1 MGELSKLDKM
11 TLTDDDVL
19 KDLDGVDVKSLL
31 NREKLNPSYGAT
43 TKEQFKQI
51 ASNDYSSASM
61 YGDVGSPGVGDSRY
75 DKFSYKD
82 QSSPNELE
90 NTRSMNEPWIAKI
103 GAGVAKFGTT
113 TAITAVN
120 GAASLLYGIP
130 YAIANGH
137 GLIDG
142 FNKLEDNPVAN
153 ALNSAQDEMEKLLP
167 NYKSHYEEE
176 NPIKSMFTTAN
187 GWADLLKQAGFTV
200 GSIYG
205 GMPYMKA
212 LGLLSKIPKL
222 AGVSKVLKPIVMD
235 VVMADGEAVTE
246 GRQNS
251 EQWVDF
257 QQQRI
262 KDDCDRKIAS
272 IEQRKYMATT
282 PEELKALDLEKQQ
295 AVADRD
301 AKIQQVHNDK
311 EKMAEMD
318 YALNFPIL
326 MASNAITFG
335 RQLTNGFASEK
346 RMAQIME
353 EKTQTELRD
362 AAGKG
367 FGDISKSVNEELDT
381 VGELRAVRSNN
392 GVARIG
398 SKLEEGANGAKKQ
411 VQAFYDAGGNE
422 ITKDQFLSMQSI
434 AAKDPARA
442 YDFAYSASM
451 KAGKS
456 EKEAIAIANSAK
468 KEAESIVNDT
478 ERIEKAAVKKYK
490 LKEVNEKSDAQIKL
504 EERLERSKQSEQS
517 AIDREEQRLKSIGKD
532 GEEGNKAAIHEKF
545 KGEQNQIEGDIERIK
560 NNGVKYVDEAGNKL
574 TRDQAILKFKKEVG
588 DAEIIARK
596 SKMIARTI
604 TGLSSGIKAGADGLL
619 HNSRT
624 TTKGIL
630 KLLSHP
636 MSEGSEEVAQQVASD
651 WAGNTYQQDVDDT
664 NASNDPKAVK
674 KAFDWYAS
682 ATSTLGKTLKDT
694 LSLSNSS
701 TWAQFLAGAV
711 MGLTGAPM
719 FRRMHDKN
727 GKRQSP
733 IYLNGFVGWQARDY
747 FKQKKDDDAT
757 VEKLNSILQDP
768 KFKTRFQSVVRN
780 IHFSDQKDEALR
792 NDDKF
797 NFDKAEDKQLLSDMV
812 LFDNVG
818 QLDLYETKIIEGS
831 KELADNP
838 VTDEDVQKAIA
849 DLTKTVAK
857 GAEQQQQS
865 NNQGQQSVNP
875 QASKKV
881 CFLTDDNG
889 NTLSNAKELL
899 QNAVRGNRDRLL
911 RTLHSYK
918 VNKEKV
924 DESFG
929 PVLDD
934 AAKAKIVWLMTNQ
947 DQWNARASEYIHKQ
961 VTLSGNGDVGSF
973 DDVMSR
979 VAKNEMDIYDET
991 FETTVGL
998 STSSL
1003 INLEAAK
1010 LLTKDEYEKSTLK
1023 TTLGIEYSD
1032 IDKKIEATKKSIEEN
1047 KEDISVIAATAKTVT
1062 NFCTSDDIAK
1072 SNMLNFCI
1080 QDDEDPSGKKVLYIS
1095 DEFGELVSDYCDAHQ
1110 NEISNPKAK
1119 DELLDNM
1126 ETAKKFN
1133 MAARQISANIRSEIQ
1148 ASMARKIEEAANKNK
1163 GKGKGKNEST
1173 EPNKPSEEGKTTTS
1187 PTGNEEEHKLEDDE
1201 QNVYNDFYKVA
1212 ITGSVTN
1219 VKTLQ
1224 QERRILDSL
1233 KKDDVE
1239 KWKNVVKKLLASG
1252 KIDSHIKNYILF
1264 DAYRDNM
1271 MQNRPGLSS
1280 QEAED
1285 EYSKMVLTVLS
1296 NIKNSQTSDIYEA
1309 IETMQPSSKDV
1320 SNEAFIEAKNA
1331 LELYSKNALRD
1342 AKKSIGSNINSKYV
1356 SYDDI
1361 VDVNDDTFKFL
1372 TSNLGYSSYLDFLNY
1387 VNEQCKKNN
1396 IKGGVVEAIKA
1407 INKALSYTNHTI
1419 LTSPYID
1426 ESKNI
1431 PYPIEEFIDN
1441 IFNKISNS
1449 SNSEYDKVKQI
1460 LGDKFESAIK
1470 QLISDKASESFGVD
1484 TMSRIIDNK
1493 VINSLLDTIF
1503 GGKYTA
1509 LSDEDKVAR
1518 TKMYNTIIKS
1528 LDEITRFIMY
1538 HTEKQES
1545 FRDSKTHEFS
1555 VDFLTRTIKKYD
1567 DKANNGLGAYKVNA
1581 YGDLISIFFDDR
1593 CKNLN
1598 DEDQH
1603 KVSYFFDKVLN
1614 NAIDKCASSA
1624 YNNAENGADDSN
1636 DFSGADDTIYDNI
1649 NEDGTV
1655 IDDKAIDAV
1664 TKNEESVNNEEAEQA
1679 KNQQDAVKDNS
1690 EMIDDSVRYMFYQNS
1705 VPETTEDGT
1714 LFSTANPEYRS
1725 IYDMIDYDFLSKM
1738 DLSSPIQ
1745 FVVLNDYENSKTN
1758 DDGEPSRDSS
1768 HPTVFMQT
1776 IDGNGVAH
1784 VIGTIPMSLMKSYY
1798 GLSALYD
1805 VISKEYAE
1813 SNDGKNKVA
1822 SGVFVS
1828 SKSCKLQNLLPG
1840 KLHYNTNQNGEVVF
1854 KKVILD
1860 DDKIAEGYSLCLK
1873 DKNGIKLPDG
1883 ISEDQLWSKNAK
1895 QTHSGIYVLVPN
1907 GFHGGKQMYSMVYA
1921 YQCRLEKRDDRKSVR
1936 TFLLHFGMSAQED
1949 SAEDASPIGKA
1960 IKNTINTLVDDILN
1974 GNKEVAIEDF
1984 KTNIKKYLYFN
1995 GKINVFY
2002 NSKTKEGA
2010 DIPSIVISTLTKGKD
2025 NKPVSHQE
2033 RVFLKDENGNDI
2045 DVDVIAATIAEHL
2058 RTYRMQVSSD
2068 YIHSSNKV
2076 TEEEAKQ
2083 YINDILKSGV
2093 LMADLNVNHVYDQR
2107 VITQYYDENA
2117 DNGKGAFLS
2126 SEAKQTSG
2134 ETVGSDGIVKK
2145 NNKTQFN
2152 DGETKLWVY
2161 KSNDTSD
2168 EQIKITDENGNDLT
2182 AYYVKNQVIKYNI
2195 MSSIADGIII
2205 SFKSKNYNDTLVMDK
2220 NFNYINM
2227 TQMRMANDA
2236 ERKEID
2242 ETYREQNNTPSYS
2255 QEDIDDD
2262 VKEGNKTATKLVE
2275 DNKDTKTAN
2284 ESKDGKYHFSDVKEG
2299 LGRVHE
2305 FECNPSESKQGR
2317 SQIDSIATK
2326 LYSLR
2331 SNQDDLNKYLG
2342 SLNEHGFKGI
2352 KDSEIKITPTT
2363 TIDDIKALLNDYKIP
2378 KSSLQIGTETDSVF
2392 RQGLAQVKDI
2402 INSIMDD
2409 KKCSFNE
2416 ALRELFL
2423 NKTYSSKLREVYKR
2437 IECTDKNGDSFE
2449 YFKNEGGTASAS
2461 LVSLMGIRED
2471 PENAFD
2477 NGAKHS
2483 PFEQIL
2489 VDLYLNGAQGFYSD
2503 NLAIHGKIGDDD
2515 IAGEMDLLVVNSEGS
2530 FEVWDYKTVKDAKN
2544 KSFNFYKPYNQN
2556 DPLIQQY
2563 SFQLSSYAQMLEDKY
2578 GIDVTS
2584 IKIFAIAK
2592 EEITGHDIKFSKE
2605 NNCTIEIPRISKERL
2620 DNRARANKAN
2630 MKVAQT
2636 AEEKKEVV
2644 AENTENRHKQ
2654 ISKAEAYAMR
2664 FPYKLLSN
2672 TVIGTNEFFSTQ
2684 NLFDILTTIDPSI
2697 SDKINTSVA
2706 EGGDMYKIFAAHPE
2720 LIEFLLEEAKN
2731 QIKKQIN
2738 DINENISSLY
2748 EDGDKHK
2755 LDIDVD
2761 SLLDVNNDDNKQ
2773 YINDHGILAFVF
2785 AANVSVGELINLKC
2799 KELNTTLD
2807 NLKKHIKPAPKST
2820 EEKVGEVESTEKAEK
2835 TEKANEAKPESS
2847 NNSNEIEK
2855 KVGDAKEVIDFG
2867 FNYAY
2872 NGQRSIFENKENQ
2885 QFGSDLRSAHA
2896 TVDNLLGITNFKDRD
2911 GRAIYTIEQTEDP
2924 NKYVLNINLSLPMG
2938 RGNDYSALSI
2948 VLDRNYVINK
2958 DDLNLLISKVVDDLH
2973 DNMQLQDVIKQLNGI
2988 KIRYTK
2994 ISNPSPDKQHV
3005 APSFSGKTSVYFY
3018 NNTVADAVYNLIN
3031 SKDKNSLISLVAD
3044 DSNGIVERRKQ
3055 QLDKE
3060 SKDYDD
3066 LIKKSRNKISDIAKK
3081 SGIDNI
3087 DELYGQLTNIFSYID
3102 IMKAI
3107 NGDKSDKN
3115 EFKKKYDKIKDS
3127 DICDG
3132 LVKWLLKSKN
3142 QKLAVDYIN
3151 SSHELDNDT
3160 KQQIYLSF
3168 EYENLMNYIESK
3180 KSNEQQSSNES
3191 SEENTQNSEQ
3201 NNNENS
3207 EFEDSFEDDNEDNDD
3222 GALLRKEIQGDYV
3235 IWDEKKEMEWLK
3247 SRLPNLSDKTM
3258 VVLRETLI
3266 NVIKDGNS
3274 AWGAFVNGV
3283 VYVRSDAAAGTL
3295 YHEAFHAL
3303 YHNIL
3308 NKEEQLDIMRLA
3320 RIKFGANLSTI
3331 GLEEAVANDFM
3342 EYKLKAD
3349 EAIENRRKFSDKSV
3363 FGRFFNKI
3371 LTIVYA
3377 IGDMLTENRS
3387 ELDEYYRHIDM
3398 GFYSKRPIVF
3408 TSLSQMK
3415 QMERDANR
3423 KDGMS
3428 YFDTLDR
3435 HVQNALKAKGFTRE
3449 QFDSLSDEEQDDEIM
3464 CCK

>member
-1 MGELSKLDKM
+1 
-11 TLTDDDVL
+11 
-19 KDLDGVDVKSLL
+19 
-31 NREKLNPSYGAT
+31 
-43 TKEQFKQI
+43 
-51 ASNDYSSASM
+51 
-61 YGDVGSPGVGDSRY
+61 
-75 DKFSYKD
+75 
-82 QSSPNELE
+82 
-90 NTRSMNEPWIAKI
+90 
-103 GAGVAKFGTT
+103 
-113 TAITAVN
+113 
-120 GAASLLYGIP
+120 
-130 YAIANGH
+130 
-137 GLIDG
+137 
-142 FNKLEDNPVAN
+142 
-153 ALNSAQDEMEKLLP
+153 
-167 NYKSHYEEE
+167 
-176 NPIKSMFTTAN
+176 
-187 GWADLLKQAGFTV
+187 
-200 GSIYG
+200 
-205 GMPYMKA
+205 
-212 LGLLSKIPKL
+212 
-222 AGVSKVLKPIVMD
+222 
-235 VVMADGEAVTE
+235 
-246 GRQNS
+246 
-251 EQWVDF
+251 
-257 QQQRI
+257 
-262 KDDCDRKIAS
+262 
-272 IEQRKYMATT
+272 
-282 PEELKALDLEKQQ
+282 
-295 AVADRD
+295 
-301 AKIQQVHNDK
+301 
-311 EKMAEMD
+311 
-318 YALNFPIL
+318 
-326 MASNAITFG
+326 
-335 RQLTNGFASEK
+335 
-346 RMAQIME
+346 
-353 EKTQTELRD
+353 
-362 AAGKG
+362 
-367 FGDISKSVNEELDT
+367 
-381 VGELRAVRSNN
+381 
-392 GVARIG
+392 
-398 SKLEEGANGAKKQ
+398 
-411 VQAFYDAGGNE
+411 
-422 ITKDQFLSMQSI
+422 
-434 AAKDPARA
+434 
-442 YDFAYSASM
+442 
-451 KAGKS
+451 
-456 EKEAIAIANSAK
+456 
-468 KEAESIVNDT
+468 
-478 ERIEKAAVKKYK
+478 
-490 LKEVNEKSDAQIKL
+490 
-504 EERLERSKQSEQS
+504 
-517 AIDREEQRLKSIGKD
+517 
-532 GEEGNKAAIHEKF
+532 
-545 KGEQNQIEGDIERIK
+545 
-560 NNGVKYVDEAGNKL
+560 
-574 TRDQAILKFKKEVG
+574 
-588 DAEIIARK
+588 
-596 SKMIARTI
+596 
-604 TGLSSGIKAGADGLL
+604 
-619 HNSRT
+619 
-624 TTKGIL
+624 
-630 KLLSHP
+630 
-636 MSEGSEEVAQQVASD
+636 
-651 WAGNTYQQDVDDT
+651 
-664 NASNDPKAVK
+664 
-674 KAFDWYAS
+674 
-682 ATSTLGKTLKDT
+682 
-694 LSLSNSS
+694 
-701 TWAQFLAGAV
+701 
-711 MGLTGAPM
+711 
-719 FRRMHDKN
+719 
-727 GKRQSP
+727 
-733 IYLNGFVGWQARDY
+733 
-747 FKQKKDDDAT
+747 
-757 VEKLNSILQDP
+757 
-768 KFKTRFQSVVRN
+768 
-780 IHFSDQKDEALR
+780 
-792 NDDKF
+792 
-797 NFDKAEDKQLLSDMV
+797 
-812 LFDNVG
+812 
-818 QLDLYETKIIEGS
+818 
-831 KELADNP
+831 
-838 VTDEDVQKAIA
+838 
-849 DLTKTVAK
+849 
-857 GAEQQQQS
+857 
-865 NNQGQQSVNP
+865 
-875 QASKKV
+875 
-881 CFLTDDNG
+881 
-889 NTLSNAKELL
+889 
-899 QNAVRGNRDRLL
+899 
-911 RTLHSYK
+911 
-918 VNKEKV
+918 
-924 DESFG
+924 
-929 PVLDD
+929 
-934 AAKAKIVWLMTNQ
+934 
-947 DQWNARASEYIHKQ
+947 
-961 VTLSGNGDVGSF
+961 
-973 DDVMSR
+973 
-979 VAKNEMDIYDET
+979 
-991 FETTVGL
+991 
-998 STSSL
+998 
-1003 INLEAAK
+1003 
-1010 LLTKDEYEKSTLK
+1010 
-1023 TTLGIEYSD
+1023 
-1032 IDKKIEATKKSIEEN
+1032 
-1047 KEDISVIAATAKTVT
+1047 
-1062 NFCTSDDIAK
+1062 
-1072 SNMLNFCI
+1072 
-1080 QDDEDPSGKKVLYIS
+1080 
-1095 DEFGELVSDYCDAHQ
+1095 
-1110 NEISNPKAK
+1110 
-1119 DELLDNM
+1119 
-1126 ETAKKFN
+1126 
-1133 MAARQISANIRSEIQ
+1133 
-1148 ASMARKIEEAANKNK
+1148 
-1163 GKGKGKNEST
+1163 
-1173 EPNKPSEEGKTTTS
+1173 
-1187 PTGNEEEHKLEDDE
+1187 
-1201 QNVYNDFYKVA
+1201 
-1212 ITGSVTN
+1212 
-1219 VKTLQ
+1219 
-1224 QERRILDSL
+1224 
-1233 KKDDVE
+1233 
-1239 KWKNVVKKLLASG
+1239 
-1252 KIDSHIKNYILF
+1252 
-1264 DAYRDNM
+1264 M

-1342 AKKSIGSNINSKYV
+1342 AKKSIGSNVNSKYV

-1396 IKGGVVEAIKA
+1396 IKGGVVEAMKA

-1493 VINSLLDTIF
+1493 AINSLLDTIF

-1545 FRDSKTHEFS
+1545 FLDSKTHEFS

-1567 DKANNGLGAYKVNA
+1567 EKANNGLGAYKVNA

-1598 DEDQH
+1598 DEDQN
-1603 KVSYFFDKVLN
+1603 KVSYFFDKVLD
-1614 NAIDKCASSA
+1614 NAINKCASSA
-1624 YNNAENGADDSN
+1624 YNNAKNGTDDSN

-1664 TKNEESVNNEEAEQA
+1664 TNNEKSVNNEEAEQA

-1840 KLHYNTNQNGEVVF
+1840 KLHYNTNQDGKVVF

-1960 IKNTINTLVDDILN
+1960 IKNTINTLVDDIIN
-1974 GNKEVAIEDF
+1974 GKKEVAIEYF

-2076 TEEEAKQ
+2076 SEEEAKQ
-2083 YINDILKSGV
+2083 YIHDILKSGV

-2152 DGETKLWVY
+2152 DGGTKLWVY

-2195 MSSIADGIII
+2195 MSSIADGILI
-2205 SFKSKNYNDTLVMDK
+2205 SFRSKNYNDVLVMDK

-2227 TQMRMANDA
+2227 TKMRMANDA

-2262 VKEGNKTATKLVE
+2262 VKEGDKTATKLVE

-2331 SNQDDLNKYLG
+2331 SNQDELNKYLG

-2437 IECTDKNGDSFE
+2437 IKCTDKNGDSFE

-2556 DPLIQQY
+2556 DPLIQGY
-2563 SFQLSSYAQMLEDKY
+2563 SFFLSSYAQMLEDKY

-2664 FPYKLLSN
+2664 FPYKLLAN
-2672 TVIGTNEFFSTQ
+2672 TMIGNKEFYSAQ
-2684 NLFDILTTIDPSI
+2684 DLFDILTTIDPSI
-2697 SDKINTSVA
+2697 SDELKKTVYRSISKD
-2706 EGGDMYKIFAAHPE
+2706 GDLYKIFSAHPE
-2720 LIEFLLEEAKN
+2720 LMEFLLEEAKK
-2731 QIKKQIN
+2731 QFTKQIN
-2738 DINENISSLY
+2738 NINEMLASLYGDDDKYKINVGDINY
-2748 EDGDKHK
+2748 
-2755 LDIDVD
+2755 
-2761 SLLDVNNDDNKQ
+2761 LLDPNKETNKQ
-2773 YINDHGILAFVF
+2773 YIENHNMLIWMFST
-2785 AANVSVGELINLKC
+2785 NRSISSSIVSKL
-2799 KELNTTLD
+2799 KELNTTLYD
-2807 NLKKHIKPAPKST
+2807 LEHQIKPAQKPT

-2835 TEKANEAKPESS
+2835 TEE
-2847 NNSNEIEK
+2847 
-2855 KVGDAKEVIDFG
+2855 
-2867 FNYAY
+2867 
-2872 NGQRSIFENKENQ
+2872 
-2885 QFGSDLRSAHA
+2885 
-2896 TVDNLLGITNFKDRD
+2896 
-2911 GRAIYTIEQTEDP
+2911 
-2924 NKYVLNINLSLPMG
+2924 
-2938 RGNDYSALSI
+2938 
-2948 VLDRNYVINK
+2948 
-2958 DDLNLLISKVVDDLH
+2958 
-2973 DNMQLQDVIKQLNGI
+2973 
-2988 KIRYTK
+2988 
-2994 ISNPSPDKQHV
+2994 
-3005 APSFSGKTSVYFY
+3005 
-3018 NNTVADAVYNLIN
+3018 
-3031 SKDKNSLISLVAD
+3031 
-3044 DSNGIVERRKQ
+3044 
-3055 QLDKE
+3055 
-3060 SKDYDD
+3060 
-3066 LIKKSRNKISDIAKK
+3066 
-3081 SGIDNI
+3081 
-3087 DELYGQLTNIFSYID
+3087 
-3102 IMKAI
+3102 
-3107 NGDKSDKN
+3107 
-3115 EFKKKYDKIKDS
+3115 
-3127 DICDG
+3127 
-3132 LVKWLLKSKN
+3132 
-3142 QKLAVDYIN
+3142 
-3151 SSHELDNDT
+3151 
-3160 KQQIYLSF
+3160 
-3168 EYENLMNYIESK
+3168 
-3180 KSNEQQSSNES
+3180 SNEQQSSNES
-3191 SEENTQNSEQ
+3191 SEENQTNEEQ

-3283 VYVRSDAAAGTL
+3283 IYVRSDAAAGTL

-3349 EAIENRRKFSDKSV
+3349 EAIENRMKFSDKSV

-3428 YFDTLDR
+3428 YFDTLDK

-3449 QFDSLSDEEQDDEIM
+3449 QFDSLSDEEQDDEMM

>member
-1 MGELSKLDKM
+1 
-11 TLTDDDVL
+11 
-19 KDLDGVDVKSLL
+19 
-31 NREKLNPSYGAT
+31 
-43 TKEQFKQI
+43 
-51 ASNDYSSASM
+51 
-61 YGDVGSPGVGDSRY
+61 
-75 DKFSYKD
+75 
-82 QSSPNELE
+82 
-90 NTRSMNEPWIAKI
+90 
-103 GAGVAKFGTT
+103 
-113 TAITAVN
+113 
-120 GAASLLYGIP
+120 
-130 YAIANGH
+130 
-137 GLIDG
+137 
-142 FNKLEDNPVAN
+142 
-153 ALNSAQDEMEKLLP
+153 
-167 NYKSHYEEE
+167 
-176 NPIKSMFTTAN
+176 
-187 GWADLLKQAGFTV
+187 
-200 GSIYG
+200 
-205 GMPYMKA
+205 
-212 LGLLSKIPKL
+212 
-222 AGVSKVLKPIVMD
+222 
-235 VVMADGEAVTE
+235 
-246 GRQNS
+246 
-251 EQWVDF
+251 
-257 QQQRI
+257 
-262 KDDCDRKIAS
+262 
-272 IEQRKYMATT
+272 
-282 PEELKALDLEKQQ
+282 
-295 AVADRD
+295 
-301 AKIQQVHNDK
+301 
-311 EKMAEMD
+311 
-318 YALNFPIL
+318 
-326 MASNAITFG
+326 
-335 RQLTNGFASEK
+335 
-346 RMAQIME
+346 
-353 EKTQTELRD
+353 
-362 AAGKG
+362 
-367 FGDISKSVNEELDT
+367 
-381 VGELRAVRSNN
+381 
-392 GVARIG
+392 
-398 SKLEEGANGAKKQ
+398 
-411 VQAFYDAGGNE
+411 
-422 ITKDQFLSMQSI
+422 
-434 AAKDPARA
+434 
-442 YDFAYSASM
+442 
-451 KAGKS
+451 
-456 EKEAIAIANSAK
+456 
-468 KEAESIVNDT
+468 
-478 ERIEKAAVKKYK
+478 
-490 LKEVNEKSDAQIKL
+490 
-504 EERLERSKQSEQS
+504 
-517 AIDREEQRLKSIGKD
+517 
-532 GEEGNKAAIHEKF
+532 
-545 KGEQNQIEGDIERIK
+545 
-560 NNGVKYVDEAGNKL
+560 
-574 TRDQAILKFKKEVG
+574 
-588 DAEIIARK
+588 
-596 SKMIARTI
+596 
-604 TGLSSGIKAGADGLL
+604 
-619 HNSRT
+619 
-624 TTKGIL
+624 
-630 KLLSHP
+630 
-636 MSEGSEEVAQQVASD
+636 
-651 WAGNTYQQDVDDT
+651 
-664 NASNDPKAVK
+664 
-674 KAFDWYAS
+674 
-682 ATSTLGKTLKDT
+682 
-694 LSLSNSS
+694 
-701 TWAQFLAGAV
+701 
-711 MGLTGAPM
+711 
-719 FRRMHDKN
+719 
-727 GKRQSP
+727 
-733 IYLNGFVGWQARDY
+733 
-747 FKQKKDDDAT
+747 
-757 VEKLNSILQDP
+757 
-768 KFKTRFQSVVRN
+768 
-780 IHFSDQKDEALR
+780 
-792 NDDKF
+792 
-797 NFDKAEDKQLLSDMV
+797 
-812 LFDNVG
+812 
-818 QLDLYETKIIEGS
+818 
-831 KELADNP
+831 
-838 VTDEDVQKAIA
+838 
-849 DLTKTVAK
+849 
-857 GAEQQQQS
+857 
-865 NNQGQQSVNP
+865 
-875 QASKKV
+875 
-881 CFLTDDNG
+881 
-889 NTLSNAKELL
+889 
-899 QNAVRGNRDRLL
+899 
-911 RTLHSYK
+911 LHSYK

-1133 MAARQISANIRSEIQ
+1133 MAARQISVNIRSEIQ

-1173 EPNKPSEEGKTTTS
+1173 ESNKPSEEGKTTTS

-1212 ITGSVTN
+1212 ITGNVTN

-1224 QERRILDSL
+1224 QERRILDNL

-2578 GIDVTS
+2578 SIDVTS

-2847 NNSNEIEK
+2847 NNGNEIEK

-2867 FNYAY
+2867 FNYAH
-2872 NGQRSIFENKENQ
+2872 NGQGSIFENKENQ

-2896 TVDNLLGITNFKDRD
+2896 TVDDLLGITNFKDRD

-2924 NKYVLNINLSLPMG
+2924 NKYALNINLSLPMG
-2938 RGNDYSALSI
+2938 RGDDYSAFSI

-2973 DNMQLQDVIKQLNGI
+2973 DRHAITRCYKTIKW
-2988 KIRYTK
+2988 Y
-2994 ISNPSPDKQHV
+2994 
-3005 APSFSGKTSVYFY
+3005 
-3018 NNTVADAVYNLIN
+3018 
-3031 SKDKNSLISLVAD
+3031 KD
-3044 DSNGIVERRKQ
+3044 
-3055 QLDKE
+3055 
-3060 SKDYDD
+3060 
-3066 LIKKSRNKISDIAKK
+3066 
-3081 SGIDNI
+3081 
-3087 DELYGQLTNIFSYID
+3087 
-3102 IMKAI
+3102 
-3107 NGDKSDKN
+3107 
-3115 EFKKKYDKIKDS
+3115 
-3127 DICDG
+3127 
-3132 LVKWLLKSKN
+3132 
-3142 QKLAVDYIN
+3142 
-3151 SSHELDNDT
+3151 
-3160 KQQIYLSF
+3160 
-3168 EYENLMNYIESK
+3168 
-3180 KSNEQQSSNES
+3180 
-3191 SEENTQNSEQ
+3191 
-3201 NNNENS
+3201 
-3207 EFEDSFEDDNEDNDD
+3207 
-3222 GALLRKEIQGDYV
+3222 
-3235 IWDEKKEMEWLK
+3235 
-3247 SRLPNLSDKTM
+3247 
-3258 VVLRETLI
+3258 
-3266 NVIKDGNS
+3266 
-3274 AWGAFVNGV
+3274 
-3283 VYVRSDAAAGTL
+3283 
-3295 YHEAFHAL
+3295 
-3303 YHNIL
+3303 
-3308 NKEEQLDIMRLA
+3308 
-3320 RIKFGANLSTI
+3320 
-3331 GLEEAVANDFM
+3331 
-3342 EYKLKAD
+3342 
-3349 EAIENRRKFSDKSV
+3349 
-3363 FGRFFNKI
+3363 
-3371 LTIVYA
+3371 
-3377 IGDMLTENRS
+3377 
-3387 ELDEYYRHIDM
+3387 
-3398 GFYSKRPIVF
+3398 
-3408 TSLSQMK
+3408 
-3415 QMERDANR
+3415 
-3423 KDGMS
+3423 
-3428 YFDTLDR
+3428 
-3435 HVQNALKAKGFTRE
+3435 
-3449 QFDSLSDEEQDDEIM
+3449 
-3464 CCK
+3464 

>member
-51 ASNDYSSASM
+51 ASNDYASASM

-75 DKFSYKD
+75 DEFSYKD

-120 GAASLLYGIP
+120 GAASLIYGIP
-130 YAIANGH
+130 YAIANGN
-137 GLIDG
+137 GFIDG

-153 ALNSAQDEMEKLLP
+153 MLNDAQNAMEKALP

-251 EQWVDF
+251 EQWVNF
-257 QQQRI
+257 QQQRV

-282 PEELKALDLEKQQ
+282 PEEMKALDLEKQQ

-398 SKLEEGANGAKKQ
+398 SKMEEGANGAKKQ

-490 LKEVNEKSDAQIKL
+490 LKEVNEESDAQIKL

-532 GEEGNKAAIHEKF
+532 GEDGNKAAIHEKF

-560 NNGVKYVDEAGNKL
+560 NNGVKYADEAGNKL

-588 DAEIIARK
+588 DAETIARK

-636 MSEGSEEVAQQVASD
+636 MSEGSEEVAQQIASD

-719 FRRMHDKN
+719 FRGMHDKKGN
-727 GKRQSP
+727 RQSP
-733 IYLNGFVGWQARDY
+733 IYLNGFIGWQARDY

-757 VEKLNSILQDP
+757 VEKLNGILQDP

-849 DLTKTVAK
+849 DLTKSVAK

-961 VTLSGNGDVGSF
+961 VTLSGNGNVGSF

-979 VAKNEMDIYDET
+979 VAKNEMDKYDET

-1095 DEFGELVSDYCDAHQ
+1095 DEFGELISDYCDAHQ

-1126 ETAKKFN
+1126 ETAKRFN
-1133 MAARQISANIRSEIQ
+1133 MAARQISVNIRSEIQ
-1148 ASMARKIEEAANKNK
+1148 ASMARKIEEAVNKNK

-1187 PTGNEEEHKLEDDE
+1187 PTGNEEEHELENDE

-1212 ITGSVTN
+1212 ITGNVTN

-1224 QERRILDSL
+1224 QERRILDNL

-1342 AKKSIGSNINSKYV
+1342 AKKSIGSNVNSKYV

-1396 IKGGVVEAIKA
+1396 IKGGVVEAMKA

-1493 VINSLLDTIF
+1493 AINSLLDTIF

-1567 DKANNGLGAYKVNA
+1567 EKANNGLGAYKVNA

-1593 CKNLN
+1593 CKDLN
-1598 DEDQH
+1598 DEDQN
-1603 KVSYFFDKVLN
+1603 KVSYFFDKVLD
-1614 NAIDKCASSA
+1614 NAINKCASSA

-1664 TKNEESVNNEEAEQA
+1664 TENEESVNNEEVEQA

-1840 KLHYNTNQNGEVVF
+1840 KLHYNTNQDGKVVF

-1921 YQCRLEKRDDRKSVR
+1921 YQCRLAKRDDRKSVR

-1960 IKNTINTLVDDILN
+1960 IKDTIHNLVDGMTNGSPGETKQEFLN
-1974 GNKEVAIEDF
+1974 
-1984 KTNIKKYLYFN
+1984 NIKKYLYFN

-2002 NSKTKEGA
+2002 NEKTKEGA
-2010 DIPSIVISTLTKGKD
+2010 DRPSITISTLTKGKD

-2033 RVFLKDENGNDI
+2033 RVFLKDENSNDI

-2076 TEEEAKQ
+2076 SEEEAKQ
-2083 YINDILKSGV
+2083 YIHDILKSGV

-2145 NNKTQFN
+2145 NNKIQFN

-2195 MSSIADGIII
+2195 MSSIADGIHI
-2205 SFKSKNYNDTLVMDK
+2205 SFMSKNYNDVLVMDK

-2236 ERKEID
+2236 ERREID

-2326 LYSLR
+2326 LYSLK
-2331 SNQDDLNKYLG
+2331 SNQDELNKYLG

-2437 IECTDKNGDSFE
+2437 IKCTDKNGDSFE

-2605 NNCTIEIPRISKERL
+2605 NSCTIEIPRISKERL

-2807 NLKKHIKPAPKST
+2807 NLKKHIKPAQKPT
-2820 EEKVGEVESTEKAEK
+2820 EEKVGEVELNDKYNQVESKPDKVFTNLLSAIKSENPTADILNTLKESLNLLLNHNDDRDGYLREYTAHFFSQISLDEEISLLDYSIEKLEEDEPYSEEVIDESKKIGRFVDYIDGLSSDDLAKLNLTLKFGIQKISDDDIKTLLDEIEKKQSEKIEQVESTEKAEK
-2835 TEKANEAKPESS
+2835 TEE
-2847 NNSNEIEK
+2847 
-2855 KVGDAKEVIDFG
+2855 
-2867 FNYAY
+2867 
-2872 NGQRSIFENKENQ
+2872 
-2885 QFGSDLRSAHA
+2885 
-2896 TVDNLLGITNFKDRD
+2896 
-2911 GRAIYTIEQTEDP
+2911 
-2924 NKYVLNINLSLPMG
+2924 
-2938 RGNDYSALSI
+2938 
-2948 VLDRNYVINK
+2948 
-2958 DDLNLLISKVVDDLH
+2958 
-2973 DNMQLQDVIKQLNGI
+2973 
-2988 KIRYTK
+2988 
-2994 ISNPSPDKQHV
+2994 
-3005 APSFSGKTSVYFY
+3005 
-3018 NNTVADAVYNLIN
+3018 
-3031 SKDKNSLISLVAD
+3031 
-3044 DSNGIVERRKQ
+3044 
-3055 QLDKE
+3055 
-3060 SKDYDD
+3060 
-3066 LIKKSRNKISDIAKK
+3066 
-3081 SGIDNI
+3081 
-3087 DELYGQLTNIFSYID
+3087 
-3102 IMKAI
+3102 
-3107 NGDKSDKN
+3107 
-3115 EFKKKYDKIKDS
+3115 
-3127 DICDG
+3127 
-3132 LVKWLLKSKN
+3132 
-3142 QKLAVDYIN
+3142 
-3151 SSHELDNDT
+3151 
-3160 KQQIYLSF
+3160 
-3168 EYENLMNYIESK
+3168 
-3180 KSNEQQSSNES
+3180 SNEQQSSNES
-3191 SEENTQNSEQ
+3191 AEENTQNAEQ

-3207 EFEDSFEDDNEDNDD
+3207 EFEDSCEDDNEDNDD

-3283 VYVRSDAAAGTL
+3283 IYVRSDAAAGTL

-3423 KDGMS
+3423 KDGIS

-3449 QFDSLSDEEQDDEIM
+3449 QFDSLSDEEQDDEMM